1 MDEPT
6 LGFLVSVAAFVGCR
20 LLYTVIKAASS
31 DGAVP
36 YPKSE
41 GKGEDLGKKKV
52 EETKLRNRG
61 GMQKDGAAAGADA
74 GAKATPPKKARA
86 PVTAAR
92 YVWCTSQ
99 CIPRRKGV
107 A

>member
-36 YPKSE
+36 YQKSE
-41 GKGEDLGKKKV
+41 GKGEDLGEKV

-92 YVWCTSQ
+92 YVWYTSQ
-99 CIPRRKGV
+99 CIPRRKVV